1 MEEAQRII
9 TPNRTTARLEPAANT
24 AGMPS
29 SQQRIDMPNA
39 TSSAVHPRT
48 PLRRVRLAACLLAGL
63 LLLTGCGLSTSRQ
76 LGNFS
81 SLYARGLYL
90 EAEKAAMDPEKDLNE
105 VEGGDGLL
113 WCLNAASAALA
124 AGEYKRAVDLLDRAE
139 SLSGDAD
146 LEGVLSKTGGAAA
159 EILVN
164 RNVLGY
170 EPRQYDR
177 IFINSYKALAFLAMG
192 DMDNARVELN
202 RAFDRQRQAVK
213 FFEAE
218 IAKARDAA
226 ERRRTGSDLDVQRI
240 AQASRD
246 QAARMADEEQWKP
259 YPDYVNPLATYLNG
273 LFFLLAG
280 QDSGDLDKALNSLR
294 RVRGM
299 VGDNPYLE
307 QDIALAEAWLDGS
320 SRRGEAEPTVWVLFE
335 NGLAPDLG
343 EARFDLPLFVI
354 NARMPVKYFAVAFPV
369 LRPGRPALPGL
380 GLSAGGTPVARTA
393 HLADVGRVVG
403 AEYKVRLPYE
413 LTMAALSAASKAML
427 QYGAQQAGGGKDAV
441 AGQAVSAIMAL
452 YTAVTTS
459 ADTRSWTSLPTEAQ
473 LARLPRPTDGRLTI
487 TTAEGR
493 ALRTITLPKARF
505 CLIHVRMPTAGA
517 EPACAI
523 IPFQE
528 VLD

>member
-1 MEEAQRII
+1 MRQASLR
-9 TPNRTTARLEPAANT
+9 RT
-24 AGMPS
+24 
-29 SQQRIDMPNA
+29 DMSCSI
-39 TSSAVHPRT
+39 SSAVHQRKPACRT
-48 PLRRVRLAACLLAGL
+48 RLTIGL
-63 LLLTGCGLSTSRQ
+63 LVGLFLLTGCGLATSRQ
-76 LGNFS
+76 LSAFS
-81 SLYARGLYL
+81 SLYARGLYV
-90 EAEKAAMDPEKDLNE
+90 EAEKAALDPQQELSE
-105 VEGGDGLL
+105 VDGGDGLL

-139 SLSGDAD
+139 ALSGDAD
-146 LEGVLSKTGGAAA
+146 LEGVLSKTGGAVA

-202 RAFDRQRQAVK
+202 RAFDRQRRAVE
-213 FFEAE
+213 FFQAE
-218 IAKARDAA
+218 IARARDAA
-226 ERRRTGSDLDVQRI
+226 ERQRTGSNLDVQRI
-240 AQASRD
+240 AQASHE

-280 QDSGDLDKALNSLR
+280 HDAGDLDKALNSLR

-299 VGDNPYLE
+299 IGDNPYLE
-307 QDIALAEAWLDGS
+307 QDIALAESWISGS
-320 SRRGEAEPTVWVLFE
+320 GNRRDTEPSVWVLFE
-335 NGLAPDLG
+335 NGLAPDLV
-343 EARFDLPLFVI
+343 EARFNLPLFVV
-354 NARMPVKYFAVAFPV
+354 NARVPVKYFAVAFPA
-369 LRPGRPALPGL
+369 LRPGRPALAGL
-380 GLSAGGTPVARTA
+380 GLSADGMPIARTA
-393 HLADVGRVVG
+393 PLADVGRVVG

-427 QYGAQQAGGGKDAV
+427 QYGAQQAGGGKDSA

-452 YTAVTTS
+452 YTAATTS
-459 ADTRSWTSLPTEAQ
+459 ADTRSWTVLPTDTQ
-473 LARLPRPTDGRLTI
+473 LARLSRPADGRLSI

-493 ALRTITLPKARF
+493 VLRTITLPEARF